1 MVTQA
6 SLLQHIHNAKKAHLH
21 WVKRARH
28 LVEGLPIN
36 KDFIPLEATSC
47 HFGKWF
53 YTEGMYL
60 KNIESTRKLI
70 QEIEIEHDKLHES
83 YKNIYKIFFIIPE
96 QKSLLQKFFLFNYH
110 SISKNEQE
118 KAKIYFKYLK
128 RTSEELV
135 DTLTHLEE
143 KIKHLNHHELKK
155 LSH

>member
-1 MVTQA
+1 VVTQA

-36 KDFIPLEATSC
+36 KDFIPLEGTSC

>member
-47 HFGKWF
+47 RFGKWF

-83 YKNIYKIFFIIPE
+83 YKNIYKIFFIIPK
-96 QKSLLQKFFLFNYH
+96 QKSLLRKIFLFNYH

-135 DTLTHLEE
+135 DTLTRLEG
-143 KIKHLNHHELKK
+143 KIKHLSHHELKK